1 MKTTEKCVNKIARLD
16 SIIEKHSAYLS
27 MSKKDLA
34 LWTIWF
40 ARGQRLKQ
48 KIIESYAKETAV
60 KFRMDTSPLT
70 PQIVDGE
77 KKVREQTERLYDN
90 WKNKQN
96 NPRLAG

>member
-1 MKTTEKCVNKIARLD
+1 MKTAKECVNKIARLD

-48 KIIESYAKETAV
+48 KIIESYAKEIAIKAYV
-60 KFRMDTSPLT
+60 LGACDEANEKYNPLN
-70 PQIVDGE
+70 PE
-77 KKVREQTERLYDN
+77 VRFNTWYTKL
-90 WKNKQN
+90 KQQ
-96 NPRLAG
+96 